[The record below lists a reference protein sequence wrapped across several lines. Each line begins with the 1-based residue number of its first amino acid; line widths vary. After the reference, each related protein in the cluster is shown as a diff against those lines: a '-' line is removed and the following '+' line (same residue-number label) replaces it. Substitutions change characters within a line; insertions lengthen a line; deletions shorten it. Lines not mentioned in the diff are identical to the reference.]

1 MDKLRQSDF
10 LYSFFMAPGGSVI
23 WIVRRQGEVFVN
35 AILNMRQWVLFHK
48 PFDAHEAVAT
58 QQIDAMTQLL
68 NLMGFTEYPVYLE
81 VRQADK
87 NELVGLLRQQFD
99 IFDKETEA
107 AIKRTEEARKQQ
119 AAAEAQKP
127 ALKLEK

>member
-1 MDKLRQSDF
+1 MDKLRINDF

-48 PFDAHEAVAT
+48 PFDAHEAAAA

>member
-1 MDKLRQSDF
+1 MDKLRIDDF
-10 LYSFFMAPGGSVI
+10 LYSFFMAPGGTVI
-23 WIVRRQGEVFVN
+23 WIVRRRGEVFVN

-48 PFDAHEAVAT
+48 PFDAHEATAA

-87 NELVGLLRQQFD
+87 NELVGLLREQFN
-99 IFDKETEA
+99 IFDRETEA
-107 AIKRTEEARKQQ
+107 AIKRAAEARKQQ
-119 AAAEAQKP
+119 EAANVEKP